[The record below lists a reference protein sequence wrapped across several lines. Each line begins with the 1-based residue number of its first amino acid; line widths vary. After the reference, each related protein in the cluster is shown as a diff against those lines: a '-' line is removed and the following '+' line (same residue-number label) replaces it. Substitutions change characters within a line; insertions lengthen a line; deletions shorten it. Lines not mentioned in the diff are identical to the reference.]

1 MYFSQVGSVPRVKSI
16 RGVAL
21 NDPKDGIIH
30 HMHHVMTMEGCEPR
44 DSTLIEKDAIT
55 FAIKLGHRTE
65 HLKVLHTPD
74 SINPFAKYCVD
85 TIKLGLIELPKP
97 TEIRDQ

>member
-1 MYFSQVGSVPRVKSI
+1 MYFSQVGSVPKVKSI

-21 NDPKDGIIH
+21 YDPKDGTIH

-74 SINPFAKYCVD
+74 SINPFAKYRVD
-85 TIKLGLIELPKP
+85 TIKLGLELPKP
-97 TEIRDQ
+97 PEIRNQ